1 MYVFKCIFLT
11 GDYIFI
17 SMYYHVCKIILG
29 FAYVSLQVCLF
40 MCLYICGFLCDCMY
54 GLYVGLFY
62 CTFILFFFKT
72 ICIRYF
78 LDLHLKC
85 YPESPQYP
93 SPTLLPNPHTPPSW
107 PWHSPV
113 LGNIIWGI

>member
-62 CTFILFFFKT
+62 CTFILFFLKQFVLD
-72 ICIRYF
+72 IF
-78 LDLHLKC
+78 LIYISNATLKVHNTLPPPC
-85 YPESPQYP
+85 SLTHTLLLPGLGIPQY
-93 SPTLLPNPHTPPSW
+93 
-107 PWHSPV
+107 
-113 LGNIIWGI
+113 WGI